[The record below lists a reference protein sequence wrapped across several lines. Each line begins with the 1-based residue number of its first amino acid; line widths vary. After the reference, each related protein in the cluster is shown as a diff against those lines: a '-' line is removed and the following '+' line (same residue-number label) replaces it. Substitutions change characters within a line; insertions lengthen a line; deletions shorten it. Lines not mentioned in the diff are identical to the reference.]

1 MKAKTRLFG
10 EIDIEEEKIIHFEQ
24 GIIGFPD
31 LQNFT
36 LIYDEEKKGK
46 GAISWLQSMD
56 EPELAIPVM
65 DPLLMYPGYNPT
77 VEKEILKSLGDLTE
91 ENLFVLVTVT
101 VPQNIEDIAINL
113 KAPMVINSDTRKAG
127 QIIVE
132 DDFPVKYK
140 IYDQIKSGKEKAGE

>member
-1 MKAKTRLFG
+1 MKADTRLFG
-10 EIDIEEEKIIHFEQ
+10 EIDIDEEKIIQFEQ

-31 LQNFT
+31 LQSFT

-65 DPLLMYPGYNPT
+65 DPLLMYSGYNPT
-77 VEKEILKSLGDLTE
+77 VEEEVLKTLGDLTE

-101 VPQNIEDIAINL
+101 IPQKIEDIAINL
-113 KAPMVINSDTRKAG
+113 KAPMVINSDTRKAK

-132 DDFPVKYK
+132 DDFPVNYK
-140 IYDQIKSGKEKAGE
+140 IYEQIKDGKGKTGE

>member
-1 MKAKTRLFG
+1 MKVETRIFG
-10 EIDIEEEKIIHFEQ
+10 EIDIVEEKIIQFEQ

-77 VEKEILKSLGDLTE
+77 VEEEILKSLGDLTE

-101 VPQNIEDIAINL
+101 IPQNIKDIAINL
-113 KAPMVINSDTRKAG
+113 KAPMVINSDTRKAK

-140 IYDQIKSGKEKAGE
+140 IYEQIKGGKEKAGE